1 VKWNDRKINR
11 IEMNQMLQDLWASL
25 TLFIRSLT
33 NNIMINVAT
42 ASKLDLLIADTQG
55 SIKYTVLPTR
65 KARKSELLMS
75 RTNGPRTNTN
85 RRGQAYSGHATH
97 AQNAVI
103 QGNDAAYFKTSG
115 WGVRSVSPSEAYEQ
129 LEGGTNSWEKEQR
142 LSCTYDSLSSYVA
155 CGLCRRGARWPPV
168 SKTAHYPNL

>member
-1 VKWNDRKINR
+1 
-11 IEMNQMLQDLWASL
+11 MS
-25 TLFIRSLT
+25 T
-33 NNIMINVAT
+33 INVAT
-42 ASKLDLLIADTQG
+42 ATKLDLLVADIQG
-55 SIKYTVLPTR
+55 EIKYTVLPTR

-115 WGVRSVSPSEAYEQ
+115 
-129 LEGGTNSWEKEQR
+129 
-142 LSCTYDSLSSYVA
+142 
-155 CGLCRRGARWPPV
+155 
-168 SKTAHYPNL
+168 